1 MSLRLLPVSAL
12 LVIIVASCGGGA
24 SDDAA
29 PSTTVAAATTEAT
42 LVVTTT
48 DPPVT
53 SPTTAIPT
61 SVTMTPNS
69 TAADCAFEF
78 NATTLAERTWAFD
91 GTLID
96 VGTVEDSR
104 LGPTPSATF
113 AVNQWYRGGTGEQV
127 TVQYE
132 MGMVDETAPTLTTGA
147 RLLVAGEPRWG
158 GAPLDSAVAW
168 GCGFTQ
174 VWTSDAAQ
182 TWTEVF
188 SG

>member
-1 MSLRLLPVSAL
+1 MNLRLLPVSAL

-29 PSTTVAAATTEAT
+29 PLTTVAAGTTEAT

-96 VGTVEDSR
+96 VGTVKTVGSVR
-104 LGPTPSATF
+104 RPVPPS
-113 AVNQWYRGGTGEQV
+113 
-127 TVQYE
+127 
-132 MGMVDETAPTLTTGA
+132 P
-147 RLLVAGEPRWG
+147 
-158 GAPLDSAVAW
+158 
-168 GCGFTQ
+168 
-174 VWTSDAAQ
+174 
-182 TWTEVF
+182 
-188 SG
+188 